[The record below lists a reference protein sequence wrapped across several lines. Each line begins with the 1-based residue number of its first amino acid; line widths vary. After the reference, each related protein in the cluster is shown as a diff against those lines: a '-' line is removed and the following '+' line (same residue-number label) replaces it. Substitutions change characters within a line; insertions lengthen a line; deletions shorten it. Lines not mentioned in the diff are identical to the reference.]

1 MDRERLIEL
10 LDLDSPDLAV
20 ATCRRGLVDG
30 AEFAVYEETVPA
42 HNLASTY
49 ARRARSI
56 AKLGLD
62 SLGFPASVERLS
74 GLPEGTPLRLGH
86 IAVDDPPYSFIVFLD
101 KRATEVFGCVGVTRT
116 EGE

>member
-10 LDLDSPDLAV
+10 LDDPEPAV
-20 ATCRRGLVDG
+20 ATCRRGLEEG

-42 HNLASTY
+42 RSLASAY
-49 ARRARSI
+49 ARRERSI

-62 SLGFPASVERLS
+62 SLGFPVSVRRLAD
-74 GLPEGTPLRLGH
+74 LPEETPLRLGH
-86 IAVDDPPYSFIVFLD
+86 IAVEDPPYSFIVFLD
-101 KRATEVFGCVGVTRT
+101 KGATEVFGCVGVTRT